1 MSAHNTGVRRGG
13 IVKWTSKGLIHS
25 DRWYRAFCVDCD
37 WAGEKHDLAIDAQRE
52 AIETHQGGTLHP
64 PVPRRKKSTVVT
76 EEMFPE
82 TG

>member
-13 IVKWTSKGLIHS
+13 IIDPRTGVHS
-25 DRWYRAFCVDCD
+25 DRWYRAFCDDCD
-37 WAGEKHDLAIDAQRE
+37 WEGGKHDDATDAQRE
-52 AIETHQGGTLHP
+52 AIEVHQGGTLHP
-64 PVPRRKKSTVVT
+64 PVPRRRSKSTVVT